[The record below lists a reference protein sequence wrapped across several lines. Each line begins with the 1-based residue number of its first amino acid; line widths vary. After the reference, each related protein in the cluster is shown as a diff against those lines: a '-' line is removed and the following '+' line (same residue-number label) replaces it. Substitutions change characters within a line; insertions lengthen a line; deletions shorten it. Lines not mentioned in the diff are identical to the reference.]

1 MFRFLSVAAAATILS
16 AALASGA
23 SAQNNTPTVNTLQR
37 TNTQNTGATR
47 TTNTATTTSTAA
59 RGGFDTA
66 TKGAPPVQ
74 ANVAP
79 KPSPLGQPVRSTATT
94 QGYKP
99 ASPPLHTN
107 PVPSPQ
113 LSQANTVRPTTTT
126 NTVVRSTTTA
136 TVPAKKP

>member
-1 MFRFLSVAAAATILS
+1 MFRFLSIAAAATIL
-16 AALASGA
+16 AAVLASGA
-23 SAQNNTPTVNTLQR
+23 SAQNNIVNTLQR

-47 TTNTATTTSTAA
+47 STNTTTTTSTAA

-66 TKGAPPVQ
+66 TKGPPPVQ

-99 ASPPLHTN
+99 AAPPLRTN
-107 PVPSPQ
+107 PVPPPQ